1 MIHVGDEHPISL
13 LGVFTPMYR
22 GFDLYAAR
30 CSARRK
36 LHGAGS
42 MQWDVCLSAE
52 LNCGRWD
59 GKLGMRRHV
68 KYLLYVYV
76 YIYIYAYIYIY
87 VYIYST
93 YCIYTILYIS

>member
-1 MIHVGDEHPISL
+1 MIHVIGEHPISL

-22 GFDLYAAR
+22 GFNLYAAR

-42 MQWDVCLSAE
+42 TVAVGCVRSSAQ

-59 GKLGMRRHV
+59 GKLGMFRHV
-68 KYLLYVYV
+68 VK
-76 YIYIYAYIYIY
+76 I
-87 VYIYST
+87 
-93 YCIYTILYIS
+93 C